1 MRALTKGEIE
11 IVLAIMAGHTTGQE
25 LATATDIS
33 KATAYGYLHKIYFK
47 SGAINMAQVVLM
59 MTGVTPCSAAL
70 LSVQRAWRRK
80 HYKLD
85 EI

>member
-1 MRALTKGEIE
+1 MRALTQGEID
-11 IVLAIMAGHTTGQE
+11 IVLAIMAGHTTAQE
-25 LATATDIS
+25 LATVTSIS
-33 KATAYGYLHKIYFK
+33 KTTVYGYLHKIYFK

-59 MTGVTPCSAAL
+59 MTSVMPCSAAL
-70 LSVQRAWRRK
+70 LPVQRAWRRK